1 MANGRRGRRRRGNIA
16 LDALGGRSDGAV
28 AILGED
34 DNVLHMTSARVAGA
48 VRFFIARLQYNEEWG
63 MPARLAVTS
72 AIRGEGVTYFS
83 RALASVLAYD
93 TEARVGL
100 VDFNWLPPTDDP
112 DRPLGLADVLE
123 RGASLDDVLRPTK
136 NPRLT
141 LVPPGAVALA
151 RRPAL
156 AGSADI
162 DDLMD
167 QLGARFDH
175 LILDLPPVLAS
186 SETISLTQ
194 LADEYVLVVRH
205 GVTTDRQVQQAL
217 DELRGKE
224 AMGVILNRYR
234 SRIPVRLRRLIET

>member
-1 MANGRRGRRRRGNIA
+1 MANSRRGKRGRTNLT
-16 LDALGGRSDGAV
+16 LDAFGGRGDGAV
-28 AILGED
+28 AIIDQDEKVIHL
-34 DNVLHMTSARVAGA
+34 TSARVAGA

-72 AIRGEGVTYFS
+72 AIRGEGVSYFCRS
-83 RALASVLAYD
+83 LASVFAYD
-93 TEARVGL
+93 TDARVAL
-100 VDFNWLPPTDDP
+100 VDFNWLPPIEDG
-112 DRPLGLADVLE
+112 DRPPGLADVLE
-123 RGASLDDVLRPTK
+123 RGVALEDVLRPTK

-167 QLGARFDH
+167 QLGSRFDH

-205 GVTTDRQVQQAL
+205 GVTTDRQVEQAL
-217 DELRGKE
+217 EELRGKE
-224 AMGVILNRYR
+224 SMGVVLNRYR
-234 SRIPVRLRRLIET
+234 SRIPTRLRRLIET